1 MTLSASY
8 QNTIANSNIELFDYT
23 RNVYSLSLSWSY

>member
-8 QNTIANSNIELFDYT
+8 QNTVAKSNIEVFEYT
-23 RNVYSLSLSWSY
+23 RNVYSLSLSWAY